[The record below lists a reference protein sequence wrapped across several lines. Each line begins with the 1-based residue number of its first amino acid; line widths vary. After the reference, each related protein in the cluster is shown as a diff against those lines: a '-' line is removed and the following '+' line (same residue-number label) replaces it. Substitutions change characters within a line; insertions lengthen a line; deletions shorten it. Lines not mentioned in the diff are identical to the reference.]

1 MIKKSKKGNK
11 PVVKTRRKIS
21 NMSEF
26 KDWFKKTGTSV
37 LLNILRY
44 ALIICIGYII
54 ILPLLEMLST
64 AFMSPEEV
72 GSPVSE
78 WVPSEFSAEHVVV
91 AYTLLKYVE
100 SAWYTLYTTAAGV
113 ALQVLSAAISGYA
126 FARVRSA
133 KVQALFIVVILTI
146 VVPQSVLMI
155 PQYILF
161 ADFDIFGIIGAI
173 NGTGKGLSLLRKPI
187 VLYMLDFCGMGLKS
201 GLYIYIFRQFF
212 RGLPKELEEAAHMD
226 GCGFIRTLFII
237 VMPNA
242 VPGIITVSVLSFV
255 WNWNDTYYTA
265 RFVGDDR
272 NLMVA
277 LGNASSAM
285 DQALNRIGS
294 KLPTDF
300 YFTTNDPLYQG
311 SVLSTASLLVI
322 LPLIVLYMFI
332 QKKFVESASNSGIVG

>member
-1 MIKKSKKGNK
+1 MTKKSKKGQK
-11 PVVKTRRKIS
+11 PLVKTKRKIT

-26 KDWFKKTGTSV
+26 QDWFKKKGSAL

-44 ALIICIGYII
+44 ILIVCIGYII
-54 ILPLLEMLST
+54 ILPLLEMIST

-78 WVPSEFSAEHVVV
+78 WVPSEFSVEHVVV
-91 AYTLLKYVE
+91 AFYLLDYVE
-100 SAWYTLYTTAAGV
+100 SVWYTLYTTAAQV
-113 ALQVLSAAISGYA
+113 VLQVFSAAISGYA
-126 FARVRSA
+126 FARVRS
-133 KVQALFIVVILTI
+133 KKIQALFIVVILTI

-161 ADFDIFGIIGAI
+161 ADFDLFGIIGAVT
-173 NGTGKGLSLLRKPI
+173 GTGKGISLLKQPV
-187 VLYMLDFCGMGLKS
+187 VLYLLDFCGMGLKS

-212 RGLPKELEEAAHMD
+212 RGLPKELEESAHMD
-226 GCGFIRTLFII
+226 GCGFIRTLFAI

-265 RFVGDDR
+265 RFVGDTR
-272 NLMVA
+272 NLMVG
-277 LGNASSAM
+277 LGAASSAM
-285 DQALNRIGS
+285 DQFLNRVSRKI
-294 KLPTDF
+294 PTDY
-300 YFTTNDPLYQG
+300 YFTTNDPMYQA
-311 SVLSTASLLVI
+311 SILTTASLLVI
-322 LPLIVLYMFI
+322 LPLIVLYSFI